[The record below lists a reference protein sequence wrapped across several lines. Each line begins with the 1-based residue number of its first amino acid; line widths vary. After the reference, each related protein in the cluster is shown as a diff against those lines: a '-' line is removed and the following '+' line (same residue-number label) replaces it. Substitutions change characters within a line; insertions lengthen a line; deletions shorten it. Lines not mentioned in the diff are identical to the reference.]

1 MRTRGTESDP
11 SSIILD
17 LVAQA
22 SMGLFG
28 DCRDG
33 LPNEGSG
40 AAKVGRTAIRAAA
53 PEGHVVFIGRVLNF
67 PDSRR

>member
-1 MRTRGTESDP
+1 MD
-11 SSIILD
+11 
-17 LVAQA
+17 
-22 SMGLFG
+22 LFG

-40 AAKVGRTAIRAAA
+40 AAKVGRTVIRATA
-53 PEGHVVFIGRVLNF
+53 PEGHLVFIGRVLNF